1 MPVHPEKAASP
12 PATLPEIRA
21 ESDGQ
26 PVAGD
31 RLQEASFQ
39 LTRAA
44 VLAADDR
51 KATNVV
57 ILAVGESSDLA
68 DYFVIATG
76 QSRAQARAIAGAI
89 RDRVATEWG
98 RLPLRI
104 SGEQEGSWVLMDYG
118 DVIVHILLPQERSYY
133 NLEAFWGHVPR
144 YILAV
149 P

>member
-1 MPVHPEKAASP
+1 MHPEQAAP
-12 PATLPEIRA
+12 PPQILPEIRA

-39 LTRAA
+39 LTRTA

-51 KATNVV
+51 KATNIV

-76 QSRAQARAIAGAI
+76 QSRAQARAIASAV
-89 RDRVATEWG
+89 RERVATEWE
-98 RLPLRI
+98 RWPLRV

-118 DVIVHILLPQERSYY
+118 DVIVHILLPQERNYY

-144 YILAV
+144 YTLAPV
-149 P
+149 